1 MAGRTISDLSD
12 HSLGEAVRGLSD
24 LPETRSGRPGK
35 ERAFPRYEF
44 QAMATATIHPPPW
57 DSRKQPLK
65 CFVMTR
71 DLSRG
76 GISIL
81 HPDRISKGQ
90 RIDLCLAN
98 GNELKLEVQWI
109 RQEPDGNFLMGCRF
123 VQAGQAASG

>member
-1 MAGRTISDLSD
+1 MSGQTVSDLAEK
-12 HSLGEAVRGLSD
+12 SLGEAMQGLSSLSD
-24 LPETRSGRPGK
+24 AHSSRPGK
-35 ERAFPRYEF
+35 ERAFPRYDF
-44 QAMATATIHPPPW
+44 QAWATATIHPPPW
-57 DSRKQPLK
+57 DARKQAIR

-81 HPDRISKGQ
+81 HPERITRGQ
-90 RIDLCLAN
+90 RVDLRLAN

-123 VQAGQAASG
+123 VLAS